1 MRDSLTQI
9 LTRIALEFTILLKNC
24 FSVREPLI
32 ISCSLFH
39 CQEVFQIIFR
49 SFLLFNTLVLHK
61 SRSLYKPSKFV
72 SSSSLNFLDP
82 RSLSLPVPPLCV
94 AARRRIMRPNN
105 FLGKRY
111 LTVLLN
117 FFIEPLAIV
126 VFFKLCALIV
136 RNFVFRPGKPHPH
149 QQQ

>member
-32 ISCSLFH
+32 ISCSHFR

-82 RSLSLPVPPLCV
+82 RSLALPVSPLCV
-94 AARRRIMRPNN
+94 AARRRIMRPRRS
-105 FLGKRY
+105 FGKTY

-117 FFIEPLAIV
+117 LFIEPLVMV
-126 VFFKLCALIV
+126 VYFRLYALIEQ
-136 RNFVFRPGKPHPH
+136 NFVCQLDTQHLH
-149 QQQ
+149 QRE